1 MTDKSSAFF
10 LISNISM
17 TKVNIIST
25 YDCKVPRK
33 NVLLNSFSQKIKT
46 CIYG

>member
-10 LISNISM
+10 LIYNISM

-25 YDCKVPRK
+25 YDCKLPYKTVF
-33 NVLLNSFSQKIKT
+33 LNSFSQTIKIDT
-46 CIYG
+46 YG